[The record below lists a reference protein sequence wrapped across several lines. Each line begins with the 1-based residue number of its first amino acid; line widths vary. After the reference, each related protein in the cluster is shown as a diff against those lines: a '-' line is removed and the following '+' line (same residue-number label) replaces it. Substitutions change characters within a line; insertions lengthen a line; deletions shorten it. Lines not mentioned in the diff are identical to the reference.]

1 MQADANTH
9 ASGQPGNN
17 QHASGQPGNN
27 SKLDD
32 TSSLSLSLSLSLSQ
46 VKSSHQEWMIKSS
59 QVVGSSRME
68 WGRAMTNTVTKL
80 DHSKAKQRK
89 AATKERQ
96 HIAKKGKS
104 TWQQP
109 VTTNMQ
115 ADNLDTTNMQAD
127 ANTHASGQHGKNQHA
142 SRLNRPNL
150 FKAGTHPS
158 HPSTNPRFELSEVYH
173 PCADPCQHTTYCE
186 AKRQLTWQLL

>member
-1 MQADANTH
+1 MQADNLATTSMQADNLATTANVMIR
-9 ASGQPGNN
+9 
-17 QHASGQPGNN
+17 
-27 SKLDD
+27 L
-32 TSSLSLSLSLSLSQ
+32 LSLSLSQ

-96 HIAKKGKS
+96 SNAKKGKS

-127 ANTHASGQHGKNQHA
+127 ANTHASGQPGNNQHV
-142 SRLNRPNL
+142 SRLNRPNF